1 MDGGEWGKLYRRR
14 HPMLTGM
21 PDARPRFV
29 MSRSPSKNARPVGEP
44 EVLVDCGHFQDSRNR
59 QVLGPSQVLRGSSV
73 RQLLHWLDLQ
83 SPCRRPRLRNP
94 LIEPLVR
101 LCFVLLKL
109 WNIQVAWQFSGQSAR
124 CAQPSFQH
132 KSGRYSGLILEI
144 ALRLS
149 WMVPCDRQER
159 LDVLGVALAD
169 FSLIEV
175 PVAKRRTVVCP
186 LKSGPP

>member
-1 MDGGEWGKLYRRR
+1 
-14 HPMLTGM
+14 M

-44 EVLVDCGHFQDSRNR
+44 EVPVDCGRFQDSRNR
-59 QVLGPSQVLRGSSV
+59 QVLEPSQSLRGSSV
-73 RQLLHWLDLQ
+73 RQLLHWLDLP

-101 LCFVLLKL
+101 PCFVLLKL

-124 CAQPSFQH
+124 CVQLSFQH
-132 KSGRYSGLILEI
+132 KSGRYSGFFLGI

-149 WMVPCDRQER
+149 WMVPCDRQGR
-159 LDVLGVALAD
+159 LEVLGAALAG
-169 FSLIEV
+169 FRPIEV
-175 PVAKRRTVVCP
+175 TIARRSTSRKHSRRSSTTGSKR
-186 LKSGPP
+186 LSSDAI